1 MYKELDSRLK
11 EINKGKKT
19 IISRYSK
26 LLDSKKAI
34 DEYYSENDIVADDLY
49 GRLISLRNKKE
60 RHQTIT
66 LPVYITLAFG
76 LFLTWMIEL
85 IQNYLISPRLQFLDN
100 AKEILDKASLTLTE
114 EYFKQAVEKYNEIVD
129 STLFMHSILTAVI
142 CILML
147 IIVLLFIYLPNPINR
162 LNYLKEDV
170 YKYEIDKINEKLSNI
185 ETKSKK

>member
-19 IISRYSK
+19 VISRYSK
-26 LLDSKKAI
+26 LVDSKKAI
-34 DEYYSENDIVADDLY
+34 DEYSSENDIVADDLY
-49 GRLISLRNKKE
+49 ERLISLKNKKE

-66 LPVYITLAFG
+66 LPVYITLIFG
-76 LFLTWMIEL
+76 FLVVGIPEAL
-85 IQNYLISPRLQFLDN
+85 KYLISTRSQFILYNKTFLDEN
-100 AKEILDKASLTLTE
+100 LFTLTD
-114 EYFKQAVEKYNEIVD
+114 KQATEKYNIYN
-129 STLFMHSILTAVI
+129 SILFMHSILMAVI

-147 IIVLLFIYLPNPINR
+147 IIVLLLIYLPNPINR